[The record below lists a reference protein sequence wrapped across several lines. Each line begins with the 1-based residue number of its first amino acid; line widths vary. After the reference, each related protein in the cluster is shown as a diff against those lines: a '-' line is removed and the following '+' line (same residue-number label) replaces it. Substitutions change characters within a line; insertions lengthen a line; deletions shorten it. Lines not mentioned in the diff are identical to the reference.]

1 MSLRTLERD
10 APSSFKHSVAAGT
23 RALLFSALAV
33 VLMLAD
39 VRFKLTEPVRQAVS
53 AVLFPI
59 QWAVM
64 QPVEWLDGAKN
75 YFQDLSQAQ
84 EEAAEARRLMAAM
97 SLKAYDAEKLLAE
110 NQQLRD
116 LLELRPRLVVD
127 SVAAEVMY
135 ESPDSYTRRV
145 VLDKGQVAGIEPG
158 SPVVD
163 DLGVLGQV
171 TRVQPFSSEV
181 TLLSDRE
188 QAIPVMVLRT
198 GQRAVAFGDASN
210 LRSDG
215 MELRFVPNDA
225 DIDVGDELVTSG
237 VDGVYM
243 AGLPVARV
251 VEVER
256 RLQSSFMRVYCEP
269 MARLDGA
276 RHVVVLTPLNA
287 LKAEHVPDAHE
298 LAAEPQ
304 AAAQAQREDKSAQR
318 RAVPAA
324 VQPAGGKP

>member
-23 RALLFSALAV
+23 RALLLCALAV

-64 QPVEWLDGAKN
+64 QPVEWLGGAKN
-75 YFQDLSQAQ
+75 YFQDLGQAQ

-145 VLDKGQVAGIEPG
+145 VLDKGQVAGIVAG
-158 SPVVD
+158 S
-163 DLGVLGQV
+163 
-171 TRVQPFSSEV
+171 
-181 TLLSDRE
+181 
-188 QAIPVMVLRT
+188 
-198 GQRAVAFGDASN
+198 
-210 LRSDG
+210 
-215 MELRFVPNDA
+215 
-225 DIDVGDELVTSG
+225 
-237 VDGVYM
+237 
-243 AGLPVARV
+243 LPVARV

-287 LKAEHVPDAHE
+287 IKAEHVPDAHE

-304 AAAQAQREDKSAQR
+304 TAAQNQREDKSAQR
-318 RAVPAA
+318 RTVPAG
-324 VQPAGGKP
+324 VQPAGVKP